1 MMTTN
6 IFHTTSIRCIFCAAF
21 IGTLVLTGCVVEPVG
36 GVAVVGPPAVYV
48 APEPV
53 YVAPAPVYVGP
64 EVVVPVFVG
73 GGGYGGRRR

>member
-1 MMTTN
+1 MTNT
-6 IFHTTSIRCIFCAAF
+6 RWVFCAAF
-21 IGTLVLTGCVVEPVG
+21 LGALALTGCVVAPAG
-36 GVAVVGPPAVYV
+36 GVAYVGPPAVYA

-73 GGGYGGRRR
+73 GGGRRR